1 MSVKKKV
8 DVTITIEEDHLEWI
22 QSITEKH
29 DLLDE
34 SKTFRVLLDYAIEDG
49 DQEEIFSED
58 NMRCRHC

>member
-1 MSVKKKV
+1 VKKKV
-8 DVTITIEEDHLEWI
+8 DVTITMEEDHLEWI
-22 QSITEKH
+22 LSVTEKY
-29 DLLDE
+29 DLSDE

>member
-1 MSVKKKV
+1 VKEKV

-22 QSITEKH
+22 LSVTEKY
-29 DLLDE
+29 DLSDE

-49 DQEEIFSED
+49 DKEEIFSED

>member
-1 MSVKKKV
+1 MTVNFGKKS
-8 DVTITIEEDHLEWI
+8 IIEISEPAYNFV
-22 QSITEKH
+22 TEKY
-29 DLLDE
+29 DLSDE

>member
-1 MSVKKKV
+1 MKEKV

-22 QSITEKH
+22 LSVTEKY
-29 DLLDE
+29 DLSDE
-34 SKTFRVLLDYAIEDG
+34 SKTFRVLLDYAIEDS

>member
-1 MSVKKKV
+1 MKKKV
-8 DVTITIEEDHLEWI
+8 DVTITMEEDHLEWI
-22 QSITEKH
+22 LSVTEKY
-29 DLLDE
+29 DLSDE